1 MLARMLRR
9 RTLLVDLSNNN
20 ADPID
25 WHALKRAGVF
35 GALLKVSEGTTFV
48 DDTFDRRAAAAR
60 AAGLHVGGYHFA
72 RPEGSAFTQA
82 MLFAK
87 HLGTVGRRDLH
98 PALDLETND
107 GNLSPSVLFEWAHTF
122 GQHVYSLTGARCL
135 WYTYPAF
142 LAEQR
147 WPHPLGNGAGLWI
160 AAYGPNDGTD
170 HGLAG
175 FDLSPWS
182 RAVAHQFTS
191 VGSIA
196 GVNGHVDLTHARNRR
211 AMLAHGLRGLV

>member
-35 GALLKVSEGTTFV
+35 GALLKVSEGLGFV
-48 DDTFDRRAAAAR
+48 DGTWPERAHAAR

-72 RPEGSAFTQA
+72 RPGGSPLQQA
-82 MLFAK
+82 RLFVA

-107 GNLSPSVLFEWAHTF
+107 GGLTQAQLFQWARGF
-122 GQHVYSLTGARCL
+122 GDEVHRLTGSRVL

-142 LAEQR
+142 LAPLHWQR
-147 WPHPLGNGAGLWI
+147 PLGNGAGLWI

-175 FDLSPWS
+175 FNLSPWS
-182 RAVAHQFTS
+182 HAVAHQFTS

-211 AMLAHGLRGLV
+211 SMLAHGLRGLV

>member
-1 MLARMLRR
+1 MLGRR
-9 RTLLVDLSNNN
+9 VLLVDLSNNN
-20 ADPID
+20 PDPLD
-25 WHALKRAGVF
+25 FRALKRAGVF
-35 GALLKVSEGTTFV
+35 GALMKVSEGTGFV
-48 DDTFDRRAAAAR
+48 DGDWPGRARAAR

-72 RPEGSAFTQA
+72 RPDGSPLPQA
-82 MLFAK
+82 RLFAA

-107 GNLSPSVLFEWAHTF
+107 GHLTPSQLFQWARGF
-122 GQHVYSLTGARCL
+122 GDEVHRLTGSRCL

-142 LAEQR
+142 LSQQHWTR
-147 WPHPLGNGAGLWI
+147 TLGNGAGLWI
-160 AAYGPNDGTD
+160 AAYGPNDGHD

-191 VGSIA
+191 VGRIA
-196 GVNGHVDLTHARNRR
+196 GVNGPVDLTHARSRR
-211 AMLAHGLRGLV
+211 SMLAHGLRGLA